1 MIRELNMTRAH
12 SRPWKQALFTDL
24 AEDGNASFVWP
35 CSALVQITSH
45 YSLQPSTVRTT
56 AQLLAHQFP
65 FWPKSD
71 SLIGLQKIQIIPEV
85 WFMYLIQVFTVF
97 EALFLPWGY
106 RGNEKS
112 FVLLGLTCQWGEI
125 DNKPVN
131 KYQLALQYHA
141 EYQNIEMWW
150 ITKWLF

>member
-1 MIRELNMTRAH
+1 
-12 SRPWKQALFTDL
+12 
-24 AEDGNASFVWP
+24 
-35 CSALVQITSH
+35 
-45 YSLQPSTVRTT
+45 
-56 AQLLAHQFP
+56 
-65 FWPKSD
+65 
-71 SLIGLQKIQIIPEV
+71 
-85 WFMYLIQVFTVF
+85 MYLIQVFTVF

-141 EYQNIEMWW
+141 EYQNIEM
-150 ITKWLF
+150 